1 MAVSAALLLS
11 AAKLALMIACV
22 EGRGKLGSDMGLE
35 DAPVH
40 RGINDVARAA
50 TKVWVVQCG

>member
-1 MAVSAALLLS
+1 MS